1 MNINTRDEGS
11 AVTGFALV
19 APLLVLTFIALIVVT
34 SILRERVVLGAAA
47 STAARTAAA
56 YGSSDSLG
64 HVSALKVA
72 TDNGMKKADIEFDI
86 SHPLSQGVRLVE
98 VTVSSRVTIPWMNR
112 SLTLHQTARAVDE
125 ESLL

>member
-1 MNINTRDEGS
+1 M
-11 AVTGFALV
+11 TGFALV

-34 SILRERVVLGAAA
+34 SLVRERVVLGAAA
-47 STAARTAAA
+47 STAARTAAS
-56 YGSSDSLG
+56 YGSTDSLG
-64 HVSALKVA
+64 HVMAVKVA
-72 TDNGMKKADIEFDI
+72 TDNGMKKSDIEFDI

-98 VTVSSRVTIPWMNR
+98 VTVSSRVTIPWVHR